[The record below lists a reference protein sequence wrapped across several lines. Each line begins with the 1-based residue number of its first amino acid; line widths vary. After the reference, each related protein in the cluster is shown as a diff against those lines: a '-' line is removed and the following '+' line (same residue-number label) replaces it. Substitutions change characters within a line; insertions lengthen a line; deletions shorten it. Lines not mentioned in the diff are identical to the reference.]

1 MIEIFYDDGYCF
13 YRNCEYHG
21 SGVCI
26 DVMVNRKYGK
36 LVGLAI
42 GAVICLTVIVM
53 GCGMDAYIET
63 VDIPPRKD
71 IRKCSNL
78 WGLC

>member
-1 MIEIFYDDGYCF
+1 MFFIEIV
-13 YRNCEYHG
+13 
-21 SGVCI
+21 SIMGVGVYV
-26 DVMVNRKYGK
+26 DVIVNRKYGK

-53 GCGMDAYIET
+53 GCGMNDCTET